1 MPETPFKQP
10 QVQLESTIYLLNQLD
25 VPELPQIALS
35 GRSNVG
41 KSSLVNCIC
50 GRKNTFAK
58 VSSTPGKTRS
68 LNFFRVQDPPFYLVD
83 LPGYGYARCSKS
95 EREKWAKL
103 IDTYFQRARG
113 PLQAVVLLIDCR
125 HSAQELDLN
134 LADYVTGLGLI
145 LQPVLTKADKCKQNE
160 QQSRL
165 KEWRTLY
172 PGSDPLLFSSKT
184 RKGVVEFWKR
194 MFSFVQSPDR

>member
-1 MPETPFKQP
+1 MTDTVFKRP
-10 QVQLESTIYLLNQLD
+10 QVLLESTIYLLNQLEIPD
-25 VPELPQIALS
+25 MPQVALA

-41 KSSLVNCIC
+41 KSSLVNCLS

-68 LNFFRVQDPPFYLVD
+68 LNFFRVQDPALYLVD
-83 LPGYGYARCSKS
+83 LPGYGYARCSKT

-103 IDTYFQRARG
+103 IDTYFQRAHG

-125 HSAQELDLN
+125 HPAQELDLN
-134 LADYVTGLGLI
+134 LADYVTGLGLK

-160 QQSRL
+160 QQTRL

-172 PGSDPLLFSSKT
+172 PETNPLLFSSKT
-184 RKGVVEFWKR
+184 GKGYEALWKR
-194 MFSFVQSPDR
+194 IFQLAQVV

>member
-1 MPETPFKQP
+1 MSETPFKHP
-10 QVQLESTIYLLNQLD
+10 QVQLESTIYLQNQLD
-25 VPELPQIALS
+25 IPDLPQVALA

-41 KSSLVNCIC
+41 KSSLVNCLS

-68 LNFFRVQDPPFYLVD
+68 LNFFRVQDPQLYLVD
-83 LPGYGYARCSKS
+83 LPGYGYARCSKT

-113 PLQAVVLLIDCR
+113 PLRAVVLLIDCR
-125 HSAQELDLN
+125 HPAQELDLN

-165 KEWRTLY
+165 KEWRGLY
-172 PGSDPLLFSSKT
+172 PDCRPLLFSSKT
-184 RKGVVEFWKR
+184 GKGLTELWKR
-194 MFSFVQSPDR
+194 IFSLAETL